1 MTTKLESLIVKWQ
14 AEEKELVAKAK
25 QLRSDG
31 ENEVSLRYLNKAY
44 AVEIKRLELQEALKP

>member
-44 AVEIKRLELQEALKP
+44 RVEIKRLELQEALKP